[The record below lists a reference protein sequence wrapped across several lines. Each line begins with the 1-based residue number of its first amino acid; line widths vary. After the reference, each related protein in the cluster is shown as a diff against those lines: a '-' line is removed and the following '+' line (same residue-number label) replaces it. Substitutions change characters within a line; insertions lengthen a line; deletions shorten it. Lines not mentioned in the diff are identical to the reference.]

1 MEVTIK
7 RELSEDVLKITR
19 LGTCQKC
26 GAQEARYRCP
36 RCEFRSCCLQCV
48 NLHKKEFDCNGIRD
62 KTRFKSL
69 SQFTELDLLSGK
81 FLFVSFIFLFNDLLC
96 LYIDY
101 RLLEEAGRSVE
112 SYYRDVLKRSTRV
125 NKELPKVIFF
135 TNLESIKKNVLM
147 KQGVISAPPSAKMCC
162 SPKRNHT

>member
-1 MEVTIK
+1 MEVAIK
-7 RELSEDVLKITR
+7 RDSSEDVLKTR
-19 LGTCQKC
+19 LGTCEKC

-81 FLFVSFIFLFNDLLC
+81 NTFFHSMNFLIKSIVLL
-96 LYIDY
+96 
-101 RLLEEAGRSVE
+101 
-112 SYYRDVLKRSTRV
+112 
-125 NKELPKVIFF
+125 
-135 TNLESIKKNVLM
+135 
-147 KQGVISAPPSAKMCC
+147 
-162 SPKRNHT
+162 

>member
-1 MEVTIK
+1 MFIYFYFTAESAIYPSNDKLFHKYMFASLTRHVCLVFIRGFHTLQIMEVTIK
-7 RELSEDVLKITR
+7 RESSEDVLKITR

-81 FLFVSFIFLFNDLLC
+81 FYLFLSSFSLMS
-96 LYIDY
+96 YSVY
-101 RLLEEAGRSVE
+101 RLPIVGRSWQ
-112 SYYRDVLKRSTRV
+112 
-125 NKELPKVIFF
+125 I
-135 TNLESIKKNVLM
+135 
-147 KQGVISAPPSAKMCC
+147 C
-162 SPKRNHT
+162 